1 MRQDPGQVGLTKAD
15 AESDPLDP
23 RSALYD
29 AFRRCD
35 AYGEC
40 GQRRLGRLEALCLA
54 LLGVTLV
61 PVKLALIV
69 SVLLLG
75 WLLVRCAPV
84 ISYPYCKLP
93 GNSTLIYLLMQGVF
107 PAARCIAER
116 TGAARRP
123 ATRSLLSAILWVLA
137 YSLGQC

>member
-1 MRQDPGQVGLTKAD
+1 MRQELVQAGPLSAG
-15 AESDPLDP
+15 AEPDPLDP

-61 PVKLALIV
+61 PVKLALLV
-69 SVLLLG
+69 CVLLLG
-75 WLLVRCAPV
+75 WLLVRCAWR
-84 ISYPYCKLP
+84 
-93 GNSTLIYLLMQGVF
+93 NN
-107 PAARCIAER
+107 A
-116 TGAARRP
+116 
-123 ATRSLLSAILWVLA
+123 
-137 YSLGQC
+137 